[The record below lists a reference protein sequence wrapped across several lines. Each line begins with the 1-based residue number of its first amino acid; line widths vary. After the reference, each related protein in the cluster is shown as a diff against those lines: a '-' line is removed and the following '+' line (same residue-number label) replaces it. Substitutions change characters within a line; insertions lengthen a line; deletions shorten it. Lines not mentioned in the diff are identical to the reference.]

1 MKFNILTIFPE
12 MFTSFLS
19 SSLMEKGID
28 KGILDVELYN
38 FRDYTLDKHKKV
50 DDAPF
55 GGGAGMLIGPQSVI
69 DCFSDI
75 REKQHGKKVLS
86 IYMSPAG
93 KLLDQ
98 SLVKELSGYDEL
110 NILCGHYEGVDQR
123 IIDAEIDMEVSVGD
137 YILTGGELPSMI
149 VVDAVS
155 RYVPSFLGNGESP
168 ENESF
173 SYHGL
178 LEYPQYT
185 RPSDFR
191 GMKVPKV
198 LLSGHHKNIEEYQRQ
213 QAIIKTFKNR
223 PDLLEKADLSGKDR
237 EFLENYL
244 SSDESRC

>member
-1 MKFNILTIFPE
+1 

-93 KLLDQ
+93 RLLDQ
-98 SLVKELSGYDEL
+98 PLVKELSGYDEL

-123 IIDAEIDMEVSVGD
+123 IIDA
-137 YILTGGELPSMI
+137 
-149 VVDAVS
+149 
-155 RYVPSFLGNGESP
+155 
-168 ENESF
+168 
-173 SYHGL
+173 
-178 LEYPQYT
+178 
-185 RPSDFR
+185 
-191 GMKVPKV
+191 
-198 LLSGHHKNIEEYQRQ
+198 
-213 QAIIKTFKNR
+213 
-223 PDLLEKADLSGKDR
+223 
-237 EFLENYL
+237 
-244 SSDESRC
+244 